1 LYGSVSLISSLAN
14 LAFAGFAW
22 GIAQGDVVGATASF
36 TSVLAFFIAGGFV
49 SAVATLPNHHTS
61 LPY

>member
-1 LYGSVSLISSLAN
+1 LISSLAN